1 MPKIYTSGAA
11 VFCGVCQKEVKNAEF
26 VEIKC
31 RKCYNIIIVADGLN
45 LGEQMIY
52 TVTFNPAIDYVVR
65 CGDFVQGAVN
75 RTQSEDIFI
84 GGKGIN
90 VSLVLAQL
98 GIKSCAIG
106 FTAGFTGEAIENGL
120 LRADIITDFIRVKK
134 GFSRIN
140 IKLKADVETEING
153 QGPEISAE
161 ELSQLFDKLSRLQS
175 GDALV
180 LAGSVP
186 KSLPDDIYQQIMAQ
200 LSGRGIRI
208 AADASGRL
216 LTNLLQYRPWLIK
229 PNHIELAEL
238 FGGKPLSDDEIV
250 ECCFKLQ
257 RQGAMNVLVSM
268 AERGCILVTE
278 DGGVLR
284 QRTCTGSVKNSVGAG
299 DSMVAGFIAGIEKGY
314 EYALRL
320 GTACGAA
327 TAFADG
333 LGRKEDIERL
343 LVQLQ

>member
-1 MPKIYTSGAA
+1 
-11 VFCGVCQKEVKNAEF
+11 
-26 VEIKC
+26 
-31 RKCYNIIIVADGLN
+31 
-45 LGEQMIY
+45 MIY

-65 CGDFVQGAVN
+65 CGDFAQGAVN

-98 GIKSCAIG
+98 GIKSCALG

-120 LRADIITDFIRVKK
+120 SREDIATDFVRVKN

-140 IKLKADVETEING
+140 VKLKAGEETEING
-153 QGPEISAE
+153 QGPEISAG
-161 ELSQLFDKLSRLQS
+161 ELQTLLDKLSRLS
-175 GDALV
+175 AGDTLV

-186 KSLPDDIYQQIMAQ
+186 KSLPDDIYQRIMAG
-200 LSGRGIRI
+200 LSDRGVRI
-208 AADASGRL
+208 VADASGRL
-216 LTNLLQYRPWLIK
+216 LTNLLKYRPYLIK

-238 FGGKPLSDDEIV
+238 FGGKPLSDDELV
-250 ECCFKLQ
+250 ECCFSLQ
-257 RQGAMNVLVSM
+257 RQGAANVLVSM

-284 QRTCTGSVKNSVGAG
+284 QRACTGSVKNSVGAG

-327 TAFADG
+327 TAFSDG
-333 LGRKEDIERL
+333 IGRKEDIERL
-343 LVQLQ
+343 LMQLK

>member
-1 MPKIYTSGAA
+1 
-11 VFCGVCQKEVKNAEF
+11 
-26 VEIKC
+26 
-31 RKCYNIIIVADGLN
+31 
-45 LGEQMIY
+45 MIY

-65 CGDFVQGAVN
+65 CGDFAQGAVN

-98 GIKSCAIG
+98 GIKSCALG

-120 LRADIITDFIRVKK
+120 SREDIATDFVRVKN

-140 IKLKADVETEING
+140 VKLKAGEETEING
-153 QGPEISAE
+153 QGPEISAD
-161 ELSQLFDKLSRLQS
+161 ELQTLLDKLSRLS
-175 GDALV
+175 AGDTLV

-186 KSLPDDIYQQIMAQ
+186 KSLPDDIYQRIMAG
-200 LSGRGIRI
+200 LSDRGVRI
-208 AADASGRL
+208 VADASGRL
-216 LTNLLQYRPWLIK
+216 LTNLLKYRPYLIK

-238 FGGKPLSDDEIV
+238 FGGKPLSDDELV
-250 ECCFKLQ
+250 ECCFSLQ
-257 RQGAMNVLVSM
+257 RQGAVNVLVSM

-284 QRTCTGSVKNSVGAG
+284 QRACTGSVKNSVGAG

-327 TAFADG
+327 TAFSDG
-333 LGRKEDIERL
+333 IGRKEDIERL
-343 LVQLQ
+343 LMQLK

>member
-1 MPKIYTSGAA
+1 
-11 VFCGVCQKEVKNAEF
+11 
-26 VEIKC
+26 
-31 RKCYNIIIVADGLN
+31 
-45 LGEQMIY
+45 MIY
-52 TVTFNPAIDYVVR
+52 TVTLNPAIDYVVR
-65 CGDFVQGAVN
+65 CGNFTQGAVN
-75 RTQSEDIFI
+75 RSQSEDIFI

-98 GIKSCAIG
+98 GVKSCALG

-120 LRADIITDFIRVKK
+120 CGAGIVTDFIRAAN

-140 IKLKADVETEING
+140 VKLKAGEETEING
-153 QGPEISAE
+153 QGPEISAG
-161 ELSQLFDKLSRLQS
+161 ELNALFDKLSGLQS
-175 GDALV
+175 GDTLV

-186 KSLPDDIYQQIMAQ
+186 KSLPDDIYQQIMAR
-200 LSGRGIRI
+200 LSGKGIRI
-208 AADASGRL
+208 VADASGRL
-216 LTNLLQYRPWLIK
+216 LTNLLQYRPYLIK

-250 ECCFKLQ
+250 ECCLKLQ
-257 RQGAMNVLVSM
+257 RQGAVNVLVSM

-278 DGGVLR
+278 DGKVLR
-284 QRTCTGSVKNSVGAG
+284 QRACTGAVKNSVGAG
-299 DSMVAGFIAGIEKGY
+299 DSMVAGFIAGLEKGY
-314 EYALRL
+314 EHALRL

-327 TAFADG
+327 TAFSDG